1 MQAFAAQYTP
11 QRLRPSLQQ
20 HVTYYLEIYQLHK
33 SVSDECNGKFVM
45 NTAVER
51 MGKKESYKTYSKEL
65 CLKECRKVMH
75 DEDSNQFLSKY
86 YHITA

>member
-20 HVTYYLEIYQLHK
+20 HVTYYVACLKSHLETYQLHK
-33 SVSDECNGKFVM
+33 LLSDECNGKLVM
-45 NTAVER
+45 NTAMER
-51 MGKKESYKTYSKEL
+51 MGKEESYITYSKEL

-75 DEDSNQFLSKY
+75 D
-86 YHITA
+86 